1 MPGTFIFRPIEA
13 NLTHDTDWLGNM
25 DPYCA
30 YMLNNKRIKGQ
41 VCKSGGQHPIWNEA
55 TTVPMEIDQPACV
68 VELMDKDTF
77 IDDSIGTFVI
87 DLNEVRNN
95 GAVSKWYPVFHKNKP
110 AGQILFEAAFQPEGG
125 YVQNTVQYSTPVIAQ
140 EIPKKAALIE
150 ETVITKEVLPQETYT
165 QSTFISKGGVIPI
178 GSQNLDGGLY
188 GKVVHAE
195 PVSHISDQRLSG
207 TQLHQETLPRT
218 QLGGP
223 LSGSLGG
230 GVLGTRELGA
240 QEFVGGSTYIS
251 NTTSE
256 IKHSSAQHYG
266 GSNIGGTNLYGSNL
280 GGTNLGAGNYGSNL
294 GNIQNQNLGNQYLPT
309 QGSNL
314 QDNFNAAHIS
324 NAQLGGLYKESIFN
338 PVSAK
343 AKVGQKLPKEGN
355 IIPGDLV
362 GGHTQ
367 TNKNIGDQ
375 AL

>member
-1 MPGTFIFRPIEA
+1 MPGTFVFRPIEA

-30 YMLNNKRIKGQ
+30 YMVNQKRIKGQ
-41 VCKSGGQHPIWNEA
+41 VCKSGGQHPIWNDA

-77 IDDSIGTFVI
+77 IDDSIGTFVV
-87 DLNEVRNN
+87 DLNEVRNH
-95 GAVSKWYPVFHKNKP
+95 GTVSKWYPVFHKNKP

-125 YVQNTVQYSTPVIAQ
+125 YVQNTVQYATPIQ
-140 EIPKKAALIE
+140 EIPKKAMVE
-150 ETVITKEVLPQETYT
+150 ETVITKQVLPQETYT

-195 PVSHISDQRLSG
+195 AVSHYPDQHLSG

-240 QEFVGGSTYIS
+240 QEFAGGSTYIS
-251 NTTSE
+251 TTTSE
-256 IKHSSAQHYG
+256 IKHASNQYSSTQYG
-266 GSNIGGTNLYGSNL
+266 GSNLAGTNIGGTNLYGSNL
-280 GGTNLGAGNYGSNL
+280 GNQNLG
-294 GNIQNQNLGNQYLPT
+294 NQNLGNQYLPN

-314 QDNFNAAHIS
+314 QANFNAAHIS
-324 NAQLGGLYKESIFN
+324 NAGLGGLYKESTSH
-338 PVSAK
+338 PVDTKSTK
-343 AKVGQKLPKEGN
+343 AKVGQALPNQGN

-362 GGHTQ
+362 GGHAQ
-367 TNKNIGDQ
+367 TNKNFGDQ